1 MLSNIILYEKNDIMG
16 RFINVPPNDDVV
28 ISLANRYRIESV
40 IMSDFL
46 SGFDDWM
53 TAFADWSDVSISE
66 LHGIMTGVMTVCNAT
81 DEAGW
86 AKLLEELSFEV
97 PNEQAL
103 ALLTEYGE
111 DVSFALKDKDDAY
124 AYEPLVPDDEH
135 DLYERV
141 LALKDWAGGY
151 ITGLGVAGIHLTAEE
166 RELIKDLSQIAAI
179 RLDDEESFEG
189 GEEMWLHLF
198 EFARMVPVSLAVRKR
213 IDVMSLPI
221 IKGLDINAKTANEVA
236 AAKDE
241 TLFIDAMAHK
251 Q

>member
-1 MLSNIILYEKNDIMG
+1 
-16 RFINVPPNDDVV
+16 
-28 ISLANRYRIESV
+28 
-40 IMSDFL
+40 MSDFL
-46 SGFDDWM
+46 SGFEDWT
-53 TAFADWSDVSISE
+53 TAFADWTDVSISE

-86 AKLLEELSFEV
+86 ARLLEELSFEV
-97 PNEQAL
+97 PDQKAL
-103 ALLTEYGE
+103 ELLTEYAE

-151 ITGLGVAGIHLTAEE
+151 LTGLGVAGVNLTADE
-166 RELIKDLSQIAAI
+166 REIIRDLSQIAAI
-179 RLDDEESFEG
+179 RLDEEEEFEG

-198 EFARMVPVSLAVRKR
+198 EFARMVPVSLSVRKR
-213 IDVMSLPI
+213 VDVMSLPI
-221 IKGLDINAKTANEVA
+221 IKGLDINAKTAQEVA
-236 AAKDE
+236 AQKEGQKDA
-241 TLFIDAMAHK
+241 LFIDAMAQK

>member
-1 MLSNIILYEKNDIMG
+1 
-16 RFINVPPNDDVV
+16 
-28 ISLANRYRIESV
+28 
-40 IMSDFL
+40 MSDFL
-46 SGFDDWM
+46 SGFEDWT
-53 TAFADWSDVSISE
+53 TAFADWTDVSISE

-86 AKLLEELSFEV
+86 ARLLEELSFEV
-97 PNEQAL
+97 PDQKAL
-103 ALLTEYGE
+103 ELLTEYAE

-151 ITGLGVAGIHLTAEE
+151 LTGLGVAGVNLTADE
-166 RELIKDLSQIAAI
+166 REIIRDLSQIAAI
-179 RLDDEESFEG
+179 RLDEEEEFEG

-198 EFARMVPVSLAVRKR
+198 EFARMVPVSLSVRKR
-213 IDVMSLPI
+213 VDVMSLPI
-221 IKGLDINAKTANEVA
+221 IKGLDINAKTAQEVTA
-236 AAKDE
+236 QKEGQKDA
-241 TLFIDAMAHK
+241 LFIDAMAQK